1 MNIKSVIRDILINK
15 PETRNSDHWLYFE
28 YIKAVMNKADKY
40 DFINIFLEPKKNNIA
55 NFETVSRARRKIQE
69 EDRESGDMLMQ
80 AEKNVE
86 KERREKEKE
95 FRQLYSANYKFAESR
110 WTEEKK

>member
-1 MNIKSVIRDILINK
+1 MNTKMVVRDILLNNPK
-15 PETRNSDHWLYFE
+15 TRNSDHWLYFE
-28 YIKAVMNKADKY
+28 YIKTITKDLNKF

-80 AEKNVE
+80 AEKDVE

-95 FRQLYSANYKFAESR
+95 FRQLYSANYKFTEER
-110 WTEEKK
+110 WTEE